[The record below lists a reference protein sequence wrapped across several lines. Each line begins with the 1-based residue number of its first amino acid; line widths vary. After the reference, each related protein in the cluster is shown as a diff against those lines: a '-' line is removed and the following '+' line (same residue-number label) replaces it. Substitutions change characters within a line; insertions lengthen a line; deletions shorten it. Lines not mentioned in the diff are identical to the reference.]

1 MPGNVFLG
9 GLLSFCQCVLLI
21 CADVDEEEGR
31 GIPGVPGVLLN
42 LLCMCSVPS
51 ALHCSDLG
59 RILSYTHFLF

>member
-42 LLCMCSVPS
+42 LL
-51 ALHCSDLG
+51 
-59 RILSYTHFLF
+59 